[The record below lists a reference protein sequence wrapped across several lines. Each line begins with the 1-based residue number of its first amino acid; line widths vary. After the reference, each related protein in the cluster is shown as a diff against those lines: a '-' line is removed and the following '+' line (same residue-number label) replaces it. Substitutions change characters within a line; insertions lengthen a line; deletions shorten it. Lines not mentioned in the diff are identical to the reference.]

1 VTSSLPAVKVVSGQ
15 YLAGIY
21 SLYREKVLQQ
31 PMMIDQLEYL
41 NEA

>member
-1 VTSSLPAVKVVSGQ
+1 MV
-15 YLAGIY
+15 GIY